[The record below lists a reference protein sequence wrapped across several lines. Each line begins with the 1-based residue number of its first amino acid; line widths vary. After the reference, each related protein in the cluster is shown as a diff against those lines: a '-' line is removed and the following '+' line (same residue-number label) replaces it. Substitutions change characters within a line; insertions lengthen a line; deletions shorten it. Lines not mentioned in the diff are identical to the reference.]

1 MLYET
6 SIHDLLV
13 ALDRSAEYDRML
25 SHLNLI
31 KFDGFTNEDKI
42 LKKLNRPYKQEF
54 VEVPEVNNQVQYSS
68 DPEIQR
74 IVE

>member
-25 SHLNLI
+25 SHLSLI

-42 LKKLNRPYKQEF
+42 LKKLNRPYK
-54 VEVPEVNNQVQYSS
+54 
-68 DPEIQR
+68 
-74 IVE
+74 